1 MAKIGISSA
10 GPSLDSPVDPRFGRC
25 TYFIIVDVDTMES
38 RAVPNAA
45 TGASGGAGIQAAQ
58 IMASEGVGTVVTGSV
73 GPNAMSALKGARIA
87 VLSSSAGTVRQ
98 AVESF
103 KQGRLSQIET
113 PSPAYTGMGMG
124 RGRMGTRGR
133 GWRR

>member
-1 MAKIGISSA
+1 MAKVGFSSA
-10 GPSLDSPVDPRFGRC
+10 GPSLDSLVDPRFGRC
-25 TYFIIVDVDTMES
+25 TYFLIVDIDTMES
-38 RAVPNAA
+38 TAVSNAA
-45 TGASGGAGIQAAQ
+45 TSASGGAGIQAAQ
-58 IMASEGVGTVVTGSV
+58 IMASEGVDTVVTGSV
-73 GPNAMSALKGARIA
+73 GPNAMSALNGAGII

-113 PSPAYTGMGMG
+113 PSSSYMGMGMG
-124 RGRMGTRGR
+124 RGRMGARGR

>member
-1 MAKIGISSA
+1 MTKIGISSA
-10 GPSLDSPVDPRFGRC
+10 GQSLDSLVDPRFGRC
-25 TYFIIVDVDTMES
+25 TYFVIVDIDTMES

-45 TGASGGAGIQAAQ
+45 TNASGGAGIQAAQ
-58 IMASEGVGTVVTGSV
+58 IVTSQGVDTVVTGSV
-73 GPNAMSALKGARIA
+73 GPNAMTALKAAGVA

-113 PSPAYTGMGMG
+113 PSPAYAGMGMG
-124 RGRMGTRGR
+124 RGRMGARGR